1 MKNQLVYPANILLPA
16 AGIDPARWA
25 VVAVDQFTSE
35 PEYWQAVEA
44 RVGDAP
50 SALRLVLPEIY
61 LNEAESRIPA
71 MQAAMRDYLAR
82 GVLQEKV
89 RDGYV
94 LVERATSAGARVGLI
109 ARLDL
114 EKYDYAPGAQ
124 SLIRATEGTVL
135 ERVPPRVRMRRG
147 AALELPHVL
156 MLLDDPQQRAIEPL
170 YAMREKFAPLYDFE
184 LMQGGG
190 RVRGWRVDGAAAQ
203 ALNDA
208 LDALY
213 EGCDNLMLA
222 VGDGNHS
229 LAAARAYWLEL
240 RDQLSPAERETH
252 PARFALAEIENLHSP
267 AIAFEPIHRLITGV
281 RPAELILDYEAHLR
295 EVGLPLRAGRELTL
309 ICSGETRGYGSDAH
323 PLRDLQAF
331 LDTWLAAHPEAAID
345 YIHGDDALR
354 RLANRPDAVGLM
366 PCGFAKTDLFPYI
379 RKWGVLPRKTF
390 SMGHA
395 HEKRYY
401 LEARRIERA

>member
-114 EKYDYAPGAQ
+114 EKYD
-124 SLIRATEGTVL
+124 
-135 ERVPPRVRMRRG
+135 
-147 AALELPHVL
+147 
-156 MLLDDPQQRAIEPL
+156 
-170 YAMREKFAPLYDFE
+170 
-184 LMQGGG
+184 
-190 RVRGWRVDGAAAQ
+190 
-203 ALNDA
+203 
-208 LDALY
+208 
-213 EGCDNLMLA
+213 
-222 VGDGNHS
+222 
-229 LAAARAYWLEL
+229 
-240 RDQLSPAERETH
+240 
-252 PARFALAEIENLHSP
+252 
-267 AIAFEPIHRLITGV
+267 
-281 RPAELILDYEAHLR
+281 
-295 EVGLPLRAGRELTL
+295 
-309 ICSGETRGYGSDAH
+309 
-323 PLRDLQAF
+323 
-331 LDTWLAAHPEAAID
+331 
-345 YIHGDDALR
+345 
-354 RLANRPDAVGLM
+354 
-366 PCGFAKTDLFPYI
+366 
-379 RKWGVLPRKTF
+379 
-390 SMGHA
+390 
-395 HEKRYY
+395 
-401 LEARRIERA
+401 